1 MKKTYKI
8 TLILTLCLVLSLSL
22 LSGCA
27 KEKEF
32 PIDLSDT
39 VWNYTGDYYVFNAD
53 GTIKTYN
60 ADGIEYEDYAGG
72 YAIED
77 GVCKMVYGSANYTV
91 TYEEEKLVATSED
104 NMTFR
109 FDRAEA
115 VPTPTE
121 EALAEAEAKA
131 AGAVSGVDVTSEDPN
146 AIDLRDSTW
155 ETEGI
160 TYHFFADGTLEA
172 SNGSANKLGSYTWN
186 GMKGTISL
194 DGATVPLVNESGS
207 IFIEG
212 EDGYLYM
219 LVSSSTFDY

>member
-8 TLILTLCLVLSLSL
+8 TLILTLCLVLTLSL

-60 ADGIEYEDYAGG
+60 ADGIEYEDYAGA
-72 YAIED
+72 YVIEN
-77 GVCKMVYGSANYTV
+77 GECKMVYGSANYTV

-109 FDRAEA
+109 FDRADV
-115 VPTPTE
+115 VPTPSE
-121 EALAEAEAKA
+121 EALAEAEAKD
-131 AGAVSGVDVTSEDPN
+131 AGAVTGVDVTSKDPN

-155 ETEGI
+155 ETEGF

-172 SNGSANKLGSYTWN
+172 SNGSATKLGSYTWN
-186 GMKGTISL
+186 GVKGSISM
-194 DGATVPLVNESGS
+194 DGVTVPLVNESGS
-207 IFIEG
+207 LFIEG

-219 LVSSSTFDY
+219 LVSSAILDH